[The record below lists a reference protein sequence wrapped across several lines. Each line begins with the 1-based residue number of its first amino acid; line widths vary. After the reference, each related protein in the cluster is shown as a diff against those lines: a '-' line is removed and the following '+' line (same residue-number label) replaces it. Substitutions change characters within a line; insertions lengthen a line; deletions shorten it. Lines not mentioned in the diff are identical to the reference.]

1 MNHNKKNT
9 RKSRKLIALFLIA
22 TLAVTC
28 IGCSKKKT
36 ANESYDAA
44 IKKTFSGSSSLND
57 LLGLDELTE
66 KAEAGDASSYGFTIN
81 VQNLSGTVM
90 EGMEMLAGA
99 GLSLDAATDAN
110 NKKSHATLGLNYAGA
125 TQFSLVEHLDGT
137 KLSLGIPELFDG
149 SIYVDFATLAE
160 DLKANTMMNSL
171 LGFDLSSIPEID
183 TYLKAFEQA
192 LAGEVAAN
200 PLADTDIFKNLGDS
214 LKVKS
219 VKKSDI
225 SLPEGVS
232 GKNFYT
238 ITLPA
243 ESLSDFLKELM
254 ELSMSMQSNETLE
267 SLTQEDLDMAMSSLS
282 ALLGDLSLNVAV
294 NKDGYVTYMGNT
306 FSMYG
311 MDLFRLDMTFSGT
324 KSPFDNFSFEFGTT
338 MAPTT
343 ALIYEQTFDKS
354 SGEFEIDG
362 KLIAGGS
369 TAMTFGTAGSFTDI
383 EKDKKFTV
391 DFDYIELDVP
401 GEMSLSFGASF
412 YLDTTKCEIP
422 ALTGPSYSFFY
433 ATEAELAALAQEAM
447 TSLYTHPLLSE
458 LLPQMGIP
466 EMPEFE

>member
-1 MNHNKKNT
+1 MNHNKMNT
-9 RKSRKLIALFLIA
+9 RKGRKLIALFLIA

-36 ANESYDAA
+36 ASESYDAA
-44 IKKTFSGSSSLND
+44 IEKTFSGSSSLEE
-57 LLGLDELTE
+57 LLGLEELAK
-66 KAEAGDASSYGFTIN
+66 KAESGAASSYGFTVNI
-81 VQNLSGTVM
+81 QNLSGTVM

-160 DLKANTMMNSL
+160 DLKADTMMNSL
-171 LGFDLSSIPEID
+171 LGLDSASLAELD
-183 TYLKAFEQA
+183 TYLEAFEQA
-192 LAGEVAAN
+192 LAGTVVKD
-200 PLADTDIFKNLGDS
+200 PLADTDLFKDLGSS

-225 SLPEGVS
+225 TIPDGVS
-232 GKNFYT
+232 GKSFYNV
-238 ITLPA
+238 TLPS
-243 ESLSDFLKELM
+243 ESLADFLEELI
-254 ELSMSMQSNETLE
+254 ELSMSMQPNEELAAL
-267 SLTQEDLDMAMSSLS
+267 SQEDLDMAISSLS

-294 NKDGYVTYMGNT
+294 NKDGYVTYMGNS

-311 MDLFRLDMTFSGT
+311 MEMFRLDMRFSGT
-324 KSPFDNFSFEFGTT
+324 KNPFDEFSFAFGTT
-338 MAPTT
+338 ASPNS
-343 ALIYEQTFDKS
+343 AIIYDQVFDKS
-354 SGEFEIDG
+354 TGEFEVDC
-362 KLIAGGS
+362 KLIADGS
-369 TAMTFGTAGSFTDI
+369 AIMTFGTAGSFSDV
-383 EKDKKFTV
+383 EKGKKFTV

-433 ATEAELAALAQEAM
+433 ATEEELTMLAQEAM

-458 LLPQMGIP
+458 LLPEMGIP
-466 EMPEFE
+466 EFE